1 MLYNV
6 DIQLKNSTRTTLKMV
21 LSNVDGVFG
30 GNESPCVVILN
41 GDKLRQHIELKKN
54 DLSHYL
60 RNIDRFMD
68 LDDTA
73 ESLNLMHDL
82 DMPVYSFTGNGA
94 FNDLE
99 IQQGG
104 HRTYLL
110 LGRYGVDKMP
120 VVVRYSLADKFKY
133 IFG

>member
-6 DIQLKNSTRTTLKMV
+6 EIQLKNSIRTTLKMIPG
-21 LSNVDGVFG
+21 NVGGIFG
-30 GNESPCVVILN
+30 RNENPCVVILN
-41 GDKLRQHIELKKN
+41 GDKLRAHIQLKKN

-60 RNIDRFMD
+60 RNIDRFKD
-68 LDDTA
+68 LIDRA
-73 ESLNLMHDL
+73 EDPNLMTDL

-110 LGRYGVDKMP
+110 LSRYSVDKMP
-120 VVVRYSLADKFKY
+120 VIVRHSLADKFKC